1 MNTRIQNIL
10 FTRAPISLAVAS
22 VLLAACASTPRQPA
36 GAMEVRGRLTELQA
50 NPELSG
56 RVPLAIKDAD
66 AAVLAAEKPEA
77 DAQLASHR
85 VFMADRKVETARA
98 QAEERLAEDQRAGLG
113 QQAERARL
121 ESRTHEADAA
131 KADAASSEQR
141 AATLQKQLDDLQALP
156 TDRGLVLTLGDTLFT
171 SGNADLKATAAG
183 NLDKLVAFLGEYPN
197 RNALIEGY
205 TDSVGSE
212 DYNQSLSQR
221 RAESVKAYLVKRG
234 IGSTRLVASGNGE
247 SSPVAGNESAAGR
260 QENRRVEIIISNPPA
275 AQ

>member
-1 MNTRIQNIL
+1 
-10 FTRAPISLAVAS
+10 
-22 VLLAACASTPRQPA
+22 
-36 GAMEVRGRLTELQA
+36 MEVRGRLTELQA

-121 ESRTHEADAA
+121 DSRTHEADAA